1 MYTLM
6 KELGTNW
13 VPKIEYAVRAKK
25 KDEEAGKDKKIEEG
39 KENKEVGEDKKDEE
53 KEKWYKF
60 EKVTQ
65 HRAVINDSLFLRFMK
80 KRITRTKFDHCH
92 DFIVLKFNYN
102 VKYRVGKNG
111 QPRTVSANELREL
124 FYKKGFEFSYDKTNK
139 AGEVVDSTTVR
150 YKMLMRS
157 PGKAKNGEC
166 IFIRDSLYDT
176 AIKYLT
182 MGLFGEMQKKATK
195 NPDAV
200 FNIVGLSAY
209 QTLTTATA
217 YGYIQI
223 PLDNILIL
231 KDIEVESEPM
241 AAAIV
246 SAKEK
251 PPEKKDDEE
260 TGEQG
265 KGTKNKGTQEQEEKK
280 EEPKKYICSV
290 EHTKARIKNVL
301 WDGMGLIDDAEFPV
315 GMDGF
320 IYCRSHFFKSCL
332 FRGQL
337 QRFFKDYCKEHGLD
351 YSTYTVKDMFGNERR
366 LCDIKV
372 IVTDKSLKWLK
383 FIELMGGTKEKAYKK
398 YAKIMKNNDYYFS
411 IVKTAHSSRWG
422 DKQLTT
428 YQMNNSLPCT
438 DTEVLERIVQPSVD
452 FYYSLKN
459 DKKYLE
465 YLKAKSSN
473 FNINELLI
481 ELVKRDYRFVYSN
494 LYKKKKDRDC
504 TDLKSELRQGRLYQ
518 SGDNLTIMDNPVALL
533 RYAVGDPEPLK
544 EGCFSIVE
552 DGVQCYTT
560 RFKDGASLAA
570 FRSPHNAPNN
580 IIHLWNTYS
589 KPLQK
594 YFPNIGD
601 NVIVFN
607 AIGTDTQPRLSG
619 HDVDSDFVLVT
630 DQPDIAALS
639 AKAYKEYPTIIN
651 AVEEVTGTGDSKTAY
666 HLKMEDY
673 ARMDNKISA
682 AQASIGIS
690 TDIAQLALS
699 YYFENGTKDEN
710 KSKELKDNIIILS
723 VLGQIS
729 IDLAK
734 KEFIINVKNE
744 IQRIKWLD
752 CMRRDKNKTDNKN
765 TNNSIEK
772 NNEGNNAKK
781 NNADENKPDENKPDK
796 EKVIKY
802 PIFYAETKKERNN
815 KKFKQEEV
823 GFINCPM
830 DIMAKLIDEKT
841 KSYKPRTNVIPIY
854 RLTTDEVKNAT
865 PKNRYRAD
873 KFIECAKQYTADIKN
888 LNNNIEDK
896 DSKNYSRQRQYLED
910 KFMNDAT
917 KGLDQEQIY
926 YLVKLSLGREYS
938 AIRNIM
944 LLFLYRRYKDELL
957 NCFIKK

>member
-25 KDEEAGKDKKIEEG
+25 KDKEAGENEKAGEDKQTG
-39 KENKEVGEDKKDEE
+39 KEDNDGQNKKDEE

-65 HRAVINDSLFLRFMK
+65 RRAVINDSLFLRFMK

-102 VKYRVGKNG
+102 VKYRVGKNKK
-111 QPRTVSANELREL
+111 PETKTANELREL

-182 MGLFGEMQKKATK
+182 MGLFKEMQKKAMK

-265 KGTKNKGTQEQEEKK
+265 KGTKNKGTQGQEEKK

-351 YSTYTVKDMFGNERR
+351 YSTYAVKVLSGNDA
-366 LCDIKV
+366 DIYNAFKNQYEQNA
-372 IVTDKSLKWLK
+372 SQL
-383 FIELMGGTKEKAYKK
+383 KAYEDQIQSTERIYNLLNSYIEAYKAGTITANEAQTQIQILLNQLNNGLISADANLMNVLQYSKDITGASGSSAEQVLAGIKDDLKTSGQDLLASLRQYEENSKLIGEQTTSWQQLTKDVSEMLSVLKDVKK
-398 YAKIMKNNDYYFS
+398 ALKESERDDDEDEDDDSSSKKKHHSKSDGPGKSAWSNKDENNGPGAE
-411 IVKTAHSSRWG
+411 INRKKAGIAHSG
-422 DKQLTT
+422 LEAGVVGQ
-428 YQMNNSLPCT
+428 NNEDS
-438 DTEVLERIVQPSVD
+438 EE
-452 FYYSLKN
+452 
-459 DKKYLE
+459 
-465 YLKAKSSN
+465 AWMKSM
-473 FNINELLI
+473 
-481 ELVKRDYRFVYSN
+481 
-494 LYKKKKDRDC
+494 
-504 TDLKSELRQGRLYQ
+504 G
-518 SGDNLTIMDNPVALL
+518 
-533 RYAVGDPEPLK
+533 LK
-544 EGCFSIVE
+544 EL
-552 DGVQCYTT
+552 D
-560 RFKDGASLAA
+560 
-570 FRSPHNAPNN
+570 P
-580 IIHLWNTYS
+580 
-589 KPLQK
+589 
-594 YFPNIGD
+594 
-601 NVIVFN
+601 
-607 AIGTDTQPRLSG
+607 
-619 HDVDSDFVLVT
+619 
-630 DQPDIAALS
+630 
-639 AKAYKEYPTIIN
+639 KEYPYILKAGEQVIN
-651 AVEEVTGTGDSKTAY
+651 EEQRHRLISNVDKGYGQAYTDGLKKGIEAMSKSGTQVNNTSYTVNAPID
-666 HLKMEDY
+666 
-673 ARMDNKISA
+673 KIVLQNVQDPDGFAKALYENLSLTM
-682 AQASIGIS
+682 AQ
-690 TDIAQLALS
+690 
-699 YYFENGTKDEN
+699 
-710 KSKELKDNIIILS
+710 
-723 VLGQIS
+723 
-729 IDLAK
+729 
-734 KEFIINVKNE
+734 
-744 IQRIKWLD
+744 QR
-752 CMRRDKNKTDNKN
+752 
-765 TNNSIEK
+765 S
-772 NNEGNNAKK
+772 
-781 NNADENKPDENKPDK
+781 
-796 EKVIKY
+796 
-802 PIFYAETKKERNN
+802 
-815 KKFKQEEV
+815 KFK
-823 GFINCPM
+823 F
-830 DIMAKLIDEKT
+830 
-841 KSYKPRTNVIPIY
+841 
-854 RLTTDEVKNAT
+854 
-865 PKNRYRAD
+865 
-873 KFIECAKQYTADIKN
+873 
-888 LNNNIEDK
+888 
-896 DSKNYSRQRQYLED
+896 
-910 KFMNDAT
+910 
-917 KGLDQEQIY
+917 
-926 YLVKLSLGREYS
+926 
-938 AIRNIM
+938 
-944 LLFLYRRYKDELL
+944 
-957 NCFIKK
+957 